1 MLKAYAIALA
11 LTTAAPIAT
20 QSVESAQAPEA
31 SKAPTTTIQTQAI
44 RVGSVRF

>member
-20 QSVESAQAPEA
+20 QSVESAQVPEA
-31 SKAPTTTIQTQAI
+31 KAATTTTQTKALKIGSI
-44 RVGSVRF
+44 RF

>member
-11 LTTAAPIAT
+11 LTTAAPVVT

-31 SKAPTTTIQTQAI
+31 SKATTTTVQTKALKAGSI
-44 RVGSVRF
+44 RI